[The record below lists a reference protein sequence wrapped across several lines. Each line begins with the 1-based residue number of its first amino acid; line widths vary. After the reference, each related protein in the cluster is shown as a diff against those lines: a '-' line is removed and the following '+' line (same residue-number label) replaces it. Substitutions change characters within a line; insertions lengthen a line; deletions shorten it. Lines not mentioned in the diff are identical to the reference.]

1 MRRQNS
7 HQELELG
14 VSVCPAVVSEAW
26 RCLQTGSHCPCTAA
40 QLFQGYGE
48 VTASLH
54 CLPSA
59 LSLCS
64 SLSVDVPTVGFQ
76 LLTGLIGRPS
86 RGNKMF
92 QVCGYFFFCPC
103 LLMRLRESAG
113 SWRVTD
119 QAQQVVSCS
128 RSLPFIPGPYL
139 CPFILLRCI
148 WQTDIPAPQTWG
160 YREQRAQVR
169 TGGMTGA
176 ERDKPAGRAL
186 GTKSHSTPSSRGFC
200 SPFSLPPRLGFS
212 RGKSP
217 LPASSLKALSFLFHF
232 HLSFQWRFITPSDYA
247 VRQMS
252 RE

>member
-1 MRRQNS
+1 
-7 HQELELG
+7 
-14 VSVCPAVVSEAW
+14 
-26 RCLQTGSHCPCTAA
+26 
-40 QLFQGYGE
+40 
-48 VTASLH
+48 
-54 CLPSA
+54 
-59 LSLCS
+59 
-64 SLSVDVPTVGFQ
+64 
-76 LLTGLIGRPS
+76 
-86 RGNKMF
+86 
-92 QVCGYFFFCPC
+92 
-103 LLMRLRESAG
+103 MRLRESAG

-148 WQTDIPAPQTWG
+148 WQTDIPTPQTWG

-186 GTKSHSTPSSRGFC
+186 GTKSHSAPSSRGFC

-212 RGKSP
+212 RDKSP

-232 HLSFQWRFITPSDYA
+232 HLSFQWRFIILSDYA